1 MIEMANKEILQL
13 IKERKQ
19 QTSDLV
25 RYANPKSKTRPCIER
40 VLQIVSAKI
49 PYKGLTRPVVTSA
62 AVTYYSRNQIIKTAR
77 FRVETAFHGAWEISA
92 YQHLKG
98 RSKEERQADN
108 NSTFPSGL
116 FTIFADRIKEGV

>member
-1 MIEMANKEILQL
+1 MANKEILQI

-25 RYANPKSKTRPCIER
+25 RYANPKSRTRPCIER
-40 VLQIVSAKI
+40 VIQIVSDKI
-49 PYKGLTRPVVTSA
+49 PYSGITRPVVTGA
-62 AVTYYSRNQIIKTAR
+62 TTTYYSRNSLIKTAR
-77 FRVETAFHGAWEISA
+77 FRVETAFHGAWEVTA

-98 RSKEERQADN
+98 RSNEERQADN

-116 FTIFADRIKEGV
+116 FTIFTNKIKE